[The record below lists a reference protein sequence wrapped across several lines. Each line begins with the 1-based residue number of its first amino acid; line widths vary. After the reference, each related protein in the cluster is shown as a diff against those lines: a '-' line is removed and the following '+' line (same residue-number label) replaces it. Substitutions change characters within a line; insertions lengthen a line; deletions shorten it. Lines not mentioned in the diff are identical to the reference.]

1 MKLRSIQLMLVGLAA
16 VAIAAP
22 LVTNASAQCTTC
34 AVPTVAYQPVAAQPV
49 VAYRPYTGWY
59 PGKWLDGW
67 RSRRLTTAVPV
78 YAASYAPQQVAYN
91 YAPQQVAYRPYI
103 TSFAPLAP
111 ACSSCVQTVARPVV
125 LQPILNA
132 CSSTCG
138 CDPCSC
144 SACSAPVS
152 QASYTEP
159 ACSSC
164 AASGGPSYVTPPSS
178 SGQAIVGPPTPQP
191 QLETSPPTTT
201 FRPSE
206 GGQAPAGTDG
216 NSKPEPQSD
225 PGPADDSDASTFFD
239 LRAPML
245 LDPSDRTARRSSS
258 RKPTVDVWTAVY
270 RRSTNAAATN
280 TASQASQ
287 TRSQAGID
295 AEEWTAVEPRR

>member
-16 VAIAAP
+16 VAMTAP

-34 AVPTVAYQPVAAQPV
+34 AVPTVAYRPVAAQPV

-78 YAASYAPQQVAYN
+78 YTAS

-111 ACSSCVQTVARPVV
+111 ACRECVQTVARPVV
-125 LQPILNA
+125 LQPILNS
-132 CSSTCG
+132 CSTCG
-138 CDPCSC
+138 CDSCSCSSC

-201 FRPSE
+201 FRRSE

-280 TASQASQ
+280 TASQASH
-287 TRSQAGID
+287 TRSQAAVD
-295 AEEWTAVEPRR
+295 AEGWTAVEPRR